1 MSESTVSVQL
11 ARLSLIRMDSQ
22 LKIFDGHND
31 VISKLLDAERA
42 SIANGERQAVRD
54 FFTRSDD
61 GHIDLPRAREGGF
74 AGGLFSIYVAA
85 DPQAAP
91 PAGPVLGK
99 VDDVSIKFPRPLE
112 LGYAQRTSLAQLGF
126 LFRLQREGNGDL
138 RVARSIDELNATL
151 TDGALAAVIHFEG
164 AEAIDPRL
172 DALEVFYAAGMRS
185 LGPVWSRPN
194 DFGEGVPYL
203 FPHSP
208 DTGPGLTDAGKA
220 LVRACNSLGIVVDVS
235 HINETGFWDVARLTS
250 APLVATHSNAHAL
263 TPSPRNLTDRQ
274 LDAIKESDGIVGVN
288 FYVGFLR
295 ADGHADTDA
304 PIARIVEHFQYL
316 IDRMGVEHVGFGADM
331 DGARIPVEIG
341 DVAGLPRVITAL
353 RAAGY
358 DEPSLKKLGNEN
370 WLRVLGATWKSR

>member
-1 MSESTVSVQL
+1 
-11 ARLSLIRMDSQ
+11 MDSQ

-61 GHIDLPRAREGGF
+61 GHIDLPRAREGSF

-138 RVARSIDELNATL
+138 RVARSIDELNAAL
-151 TDGALAAVIHFEG
+151 TDGAIAAVIHFEG

-235 HINETGFWDVARLTS
+235 HINEKGFWDVARLTS

-331 DGARIPVEIG
+331 DGARIPVEVG

-358 DEPSLKKLGNEN
+358 DEPSLKKLAHEN